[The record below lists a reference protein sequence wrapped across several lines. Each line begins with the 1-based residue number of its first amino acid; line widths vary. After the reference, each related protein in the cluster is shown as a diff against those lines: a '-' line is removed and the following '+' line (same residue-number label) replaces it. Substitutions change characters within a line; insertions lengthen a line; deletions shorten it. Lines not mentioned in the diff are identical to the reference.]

1 MHIPSTRSFIGT
13 DRQQGR
19 ADVITFADISKTLEV
34 GTVPAVIKTGMRRV
48 DQEAAKAAMD
58 IVNHPRSPVVG
69 GSEDN
74 FRIPHPVG
82 IPVIHLADFREVHP
96 PHQPSHSGGNE
107 HRLSIGNAPQGRT
120 VQVIKVSVSHQ
131 HQINLREI
139 DQVQTGMACPLHRS
153 MPHRP
158 VGINDQIQFWRA
170 NEKGGVTDPGHL
182 DFMVFEIR
190 INRLADE
197 GPLALAQDGATVEVV
212 EPAAVLAIASDGSL
226 TLDATR
232 IQEGMLVSYLKV
244 FREQFPTRKLELEP
258 DKGIP
263 LERFI
268 QVQNAL
274 IQAGLNPRDVPS
286 RVKIPESSMKPG
298 K

>member
-1 MHIPSTRSFIGT
+1 MEFYRPSRKIP
-13 DRQQGR
+13 
-19 ADVITFADISKTLEV
+19 
-34 GTVPAVIKTGMRRV
+34 TVPIIPLIDILAIMLIYFAVSTDPKN
-48 DQEAAKAAMD
+48 K
-58 IVNHPRSPVVG
+58 
-69 GSEDN
+69 
-74 FRIPHPVG
+74 
-82 IPVIHLADFREVHP
+82 
-96 PHQPSHSGGNE
+96 
-107 HRLSIGNAPQGRT
+107 
-120 VQVIKVSVSHQ
+120 
-131 HQINLREI
+131 
-139 DQVQTGMACPLHRS
+139 
-153 MPHRP
+153 RP
-158 VGINDQIQFWRA
+158 VMQI
-170 NEKGGVTDPGHL
+170 E
-182 DFMVFEIR
+182 
-190 INRLADE
+190 
-197 GPLALAQDGATVEVV
+197 LALAQDGATVEVA
-212 EPAAVLAIASDGSL
+212 ELAAVLAIAADGSL